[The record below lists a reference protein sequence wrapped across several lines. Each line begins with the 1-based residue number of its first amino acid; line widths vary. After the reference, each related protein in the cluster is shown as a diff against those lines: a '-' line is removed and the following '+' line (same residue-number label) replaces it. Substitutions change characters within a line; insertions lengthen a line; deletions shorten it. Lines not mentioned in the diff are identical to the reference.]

1 MNEDQLKAWLEA
13 LEEDE
18 VLIPTIELNQMN
30 ESVDADV
37 IKRIKCR
44 TFEKVRKSKKLIPFK
59 AKRRWVSKGLVA
71 VLILCLIPMTGLAVH
86 YRYHF
91 IPRLGEVIETN
102 YPIFTLSEAQSHNE
116 AVLTDFIYMSGKQV
130 KAMLEIPFEEGANL
144 QTIESD
150 DIVSTLSINGRIYEG
165 KAVSFTIKENDEG
178 SVVELNPIIEFNK
191 SIPEY
196 HLNDEIVLEVKIGN
210 RYVYSYTIIGLENTV
225 DAMSYEGLGS
235 TSTKRDISI
244 TAVSIEDEG
253 SLNVTFVTPSLES
266 SEVMAYNKYPE
277 LIDKVDEGVYLKDAN
292 GQVVKGEVVCHQNQ
306 CHQYQFKTE
315 GLKKPYQIQLASII
329 VSRELPKDEPIYTL
343 NIPDYEAKSDKGQTF
358 TVNGFAIEMTPITL
372 KDGPKD
378 EFGNLLN
385 EGDNFTLEVKV
396 NQSNFNSEGDRL
408 IYFSIEDTVETD
420 SLFLGYQTTG
430 SPIAGEKLYE
440 IYLKEKAS
448 VLNFRFTNMVLEING
463 DWEFFIE

>member
-18 VLIPTIELNQMN
+18 VLIPTIELNQIN
-30 ESVDADV
+30 ESVDDDV
-37 IKRIKCR
+37 MKRIKCR
-44 TFEKVRKSKKLIPFK
+44 TFEKVRKSQKLIPFK

-71 VLILCLIPMTGLAVH
+71 ILILCLIPMTGLAVH
-86 YRYHF
+86 YSYHF
-91 IPRLGEVIETN
+91 IPRLGEVIETK
-102 YPIFTLSEAQSHNE
+102 YPIFILSEAQSHHE
-116 AVLTDFIYMSGKQV
+116 AVLTDFVYISGKQV
-130 KAMLEIPFEEGANL
+130 KAMIEIQFEEGANF
-144 QTIESD
+144 QTIESE

-165 KAVSFTIKENDEG
+165 KTVAFRIEKDDEDRVIG
-178 SVVELNPIIEFNK
+178 LNPTIEFNK

-196 HLNDEIVLEVKIGN
+196 HLNDEIVLEVKIGE
-210 RYVYSYTIIGLENTV
+210 RYVYSYIIDDLESTI

-244 TAVSIEDEG
+244 TAVSTEDED

-266 SEVMAYNKYPE
+266 SEVMSYSMYPE
-277 LIDKVDEGVYLKDAN
+277 LLDEGVYLKDAN

-315 GLKKPYQIQLASII
+315 GLKKPYQIELASII
-329 VSRELPKDEPIYTL
+329 LSRELPKDEPIYTL
-343 NIPDYEAKSDKGQTF
+343 TIPEYGLISDKGQPF
-358 TVNGFAIEMTPITL
+358 TLNGFAIEMMPIRLT
-372 KDGPKD
+372 DGPTD

-396 NQSNFNSEGDRL
+396 NHSEFNSEGDRL
-408 IYFSIEDTVETD
+408 IYFSIEDTVEID
-420 SLFLGYQTTG
+420 SLFSGYQTTD

-448 VLNFRFTNMVLEING
+448 VLNFRFTNVVLEING